1 MPLKTIHLRGKLSM
15 SDKKYNIYRVFRG
28 ALGKS
33 LEMLIWLTSAYK
45 YDDVTTAGQFSYD
58 IDILMLLEIY
68 TKVHSIYTIF
78 TGDNGGGWF
87 CLPPP
92 WVGFTQSPSA
102 YKYDEVSTAGQF
114 SL

>member
-1 MPLKTIHLRGKLSM
+1 M

-92 WVGFTQSPSA
+92 LGGVYP
-102 YKYDEVSTAGQF
+102 EPVSIQI
-114 SL
+114 